1 LRQAI
6 TSRINAV
13 KSGEAFE
20 GDGVLGTDK
29 VDNTRIQTQKKGL
42 FRKEKYVDQ
51 DNTEWAKYYLN
62 KLVSSLKPHEG
73 SKKEDDKGWNMS
85 KHGFGAYLT
94 G

>member
-42 FRKEKYVDQ
+42 FRKAKYVDQ

-73 SKKEDDKGWNMS
+73 SKKADSKGWDMS

>member
-1 LRQAI
+1 MGLRQAI
-6 TSRINAV
+6 ANRINAV

-20 GDGVLGTDK
+20 GDGVLGSDK

-62 KLVSSLKPHEG
+62 KLVSG
-73 SKKEDDKGWNMS
+73 
-85 KHGFGAYLT
+85 LT
-94 G
+94 A